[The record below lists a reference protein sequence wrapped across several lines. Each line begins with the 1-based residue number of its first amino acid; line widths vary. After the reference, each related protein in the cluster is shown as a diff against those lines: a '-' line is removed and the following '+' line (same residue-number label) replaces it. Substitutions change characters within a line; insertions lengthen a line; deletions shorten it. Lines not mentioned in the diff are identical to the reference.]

1 MDAPLERQPE
11 HGARPWRRGPLLAA
25 ACASML
31 VFGSVMAL
39 LGALLPD
46 LAPRLGFG
54 LADSGRLFLAMN
66 AAMLVASLA
75 AGAAIDYAGFRLPM
89 ALGPLL
95 VAAAMALVATA
106 QVYGHLIPAMMLLGL
121 GGGALNAASNTLTAD
136 LHAEERRKNAALNLL
151 GVFFGL
157 GALLIPLLVGALV
170 NTAGVAPLLL
180 GASAVCLS
188 LAAVCALLAYPRP
201 KAGRGPA
208 LHGFRGL
215 LAHPLVLVLGFLLI
229 LQSGNEFLLGGFIS
243 TFLVSAAGLP
253 VSTASFGL
261 TGFWAA
267 ILAARL
273 LWGRLLLA
281 VDGRRLICL
290 CAAVSAAAGILL
302 AAAPSPKVALAA
314 VPLLGFSLAGIFPTA
329 LGLAGAR
336 FADQSGS
343 VIGLLLAM
351 ALVGGM
357 TVPWLAG
364 QAGEVW
370 GVRATM
376 AFAPAGFLVIL
387 ILAMV
392 LRRFTRQPDPAP

>member
-1 MDAPLERQPE
+1 MDAAIASQAESRP
-11 HGARPWRRGPLLAA
+11 HPWRRGPLLAA

-39 LGALLPD
+39 LGALLPE

-54 LADSGRLFLAMN
+54 LAQSGRLFLVMN
-66 AAMLVASLA
+66 AAMLAASLA
-75 AGAAIDYAGFRLPM
+75 AGSAIDRAGFRLPL
-89 ALGPLL
+89 ALGSLL
-95 VAAAMALVATA
+95 VAAAMALVAA
-106 QVYGHLIPAMMLLGL
+106 ASSYGHLIPAMLLLGL

-151 GVFFGL
+151 GVFFGF
-157 GALLIPLLVGALV
+157 GALLVPLLVGALV
-170 NTAGVAPLLL
+170 NTAGVRPLLA
-180 GASAVCLS
+180 GASAVCLT
-188 LAAVCALLAYPRP
+188 LAAACALLRYPQP
-201 KAGRGPA
+201 KAAGQAPA
-208 LHGFRGL
+208 AGFAKL
-215 LAHPLVLVLGFLLI
+215 LTNPLVLVLGLLLM

-243 TFLVSAAGLP
+243 TFLVSAAGMS
-253 VSTASFGL
+253 VAAASFSL
-261 TGFWAA
+261 TSFWAA
-267 ILAARL
+267 ILIARL

-281 VDGRRLICL
+281 VDGRTLICA
-290 CAAVSAAAGILL
+290 CAGASAAAGILL
-302 AAAPSPKVALAA
+302 AAATSQGVAVAA
-314 VPLLGFSLAGIFPTA
+314 VPLLGFAASGIFPTA

-364 QAGEVW
+364 QAGEAW

-376 AFAPAGFLVIL
+376 AFAPAAFLL
-387 ILAMV
+387 ILV
-392 LRRFTRQPDPAP
+392 LAIAAGRKAKDGP